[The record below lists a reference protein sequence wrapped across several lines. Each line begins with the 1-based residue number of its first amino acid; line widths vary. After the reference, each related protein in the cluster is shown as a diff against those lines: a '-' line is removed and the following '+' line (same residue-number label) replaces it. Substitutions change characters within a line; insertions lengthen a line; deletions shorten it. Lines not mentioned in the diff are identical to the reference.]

1 MNRYPA
7 ITKHSAEIFAN
18 AGNCH
23 LLCISKY
30 FLMSNPAQSLETLHD
45 IKRMME
51 RSSRFISL
59 SGWSGIT
66 AGICALVGAG
76 LAHQRIVHYYQT
88 EYQIVAGAIQKL
100 RQDLILIA
108 ALTFIAAF
116 ILAIFFTWL
125 KTKKEGVAI
134 WGATARRLVWNTF
147 LPLAAGGFLIW
158 HLIENGEYGIVAPA
172 CLIFYGLALV
182 NGSKYTMGEVRWLGY
197 GELMLGIINLWFP
210 GKGLIFWSLG
220 FGLLHIIYGFAMWW
234 KYDRVTVADENLRG
248 VKAE

>member
-1 MNRYPA
+1 M
-7 ITKHSAEIFAN
+7 KIFAN
-18 AGNCH
+18 PDNCD

-59 SGWSGIT
+59 SGWSGIA
-66 AGICALVGAG
+66 AGACALAGAG
-76 LAHQRIVHYYQT
+76 FAHQRIVHYYET
-88 EYQIVAGAIQKL
+88 EYHKVDGAIGHLKL
-100 RQDLILIA
+100 DLILIA
-108 ALTFIAAF
+108 AFTFGIAF
-116 ILAIFFTWL
+116 ILAIFFTFL

-134 WGATARRLVWNTF
+134 WGATARRLMWNTF

-182 NGSKYTMGEVRWLGY
+182 NGSKYTIGEVRWLGY
-197 GELMLGIINLWFP
+197 GELVLGIINLWFP
-210 GKGLIFWSLG
+210 GKGMIFWSLG

-234 KYDRVTVADENLRG
+234 KYDRVSAAEENLQG
-248 VKAE
+248 IKAD

>member
-1 MNRYPA
+1 M
-7 ITKHSAEIFAN
+7 
-18 AGNCH
+18 
-23 LLCISKY
+23 
-30 FLMSNPAQSLETLHD
+30 
-45 IKRMME
+45 
-51 RSSRFISL
+51 
-59 SGWSGIT
+59 
-66 AGICALVGAG
+66 
-76 LAHQRIVHYYQT
+76 
-88 EYQIVAGAIQKL
+88 AGAIQKL
-100 RQDLILIA
+100 KQDLILIA

-210 GKGLIFWSLG
+210 GKGIIFWTLG

-234 KYDRVTVADENLRG
+234 KYDRVSVADENLRG